1 MDLRQYAISD
11 REAQIPDAEKNAS
24 EPPKR
29 HIRLEPKAP
38 DPDVQ
43 ALVDEHAARFSA
55 MNDMLG
61 VLVWG
66 VQVFKRENGN
76 HDPSQWK
83 KYLAAARTIEREVE
97 QPHGSRHGPGFVAA
111 VCVRDH
117 WDEMSIE
124 ERDWCVDVVVS
135 EILRQSDQWS
145 QLERMQRYGMAADRP
160 CAFVISLLL
169 GKTLPPERMLHVRQA
184 FTVALTHPIEEV
196 RWSATWGIDRQF
208 WAVGRGIAMRCV
220 NAIATEAALTDAA
233 WEVEE
238 SRSYEKRRQLEEITV
253 EAATTV
259 RQRFWQEAGIAE
271 DAHSTIDMSA
281 GFQAEAS
288 LRMLAIL
295 GQVPED
301 PAAIAAFVRAS
312 QTLVTLWDA
321 HYDRQRRHDRN
332 FQTEAVMSERLQQF
346 VMRAPSESALAVLRP
361 VLDAIDRHPRE
372 IYSIVQG
379 LTIIEDR
386 TPNTV
391 HYWYLWELFADG
403 VKRAKWVSQLKD
415 QYSAGS
421 EMMSAIF
428 LTSWWKD
435 DVRHWRSLE
444 GYAHHVH
451 GLFEALPPSSIVL
464 DDYVRFLYHI
474 GERSLP
480 EAFVRIA
487 NSLKRGDAQSMLQ
500 ETNTVFLLDVLL
512 QRHVYG
518 RPLELKRDRSTREA
532 VLLLLDTLIEYGSS
546 AAFRMRDDFVTPA
559 PN

>member
-1 MDLRQYAISD
+1 
-11 REAQIPDAEKNAS
+11 
-24 EPPKR
+24 
-29 HIRLEPKAP
+29 
-38 DPDVQ
+38 
-43 ALVDEHAARFSA
+43 
-55 MNDMLG
+55 
-61 VLVWG
+61 
-66 VQVFKRENGN
+66 
-76 HDPSQWK
+76 
-83 KYLAAARTIEREVE
+83 
-97 QPHGSRHGPGFVAA
+97 
-111 VCVRDH
+111 
-117 WDEMSIE
+117 
-124 ERDWCVDVVVS
+124 
-135 EILRQSDQWS
+135 
-145 QLERMQRYGMAADRP
+145 
-160 CAFVISLLL
+160 
-169 GKTLPPERMLHVRQA
+169 
-184 FTVALTHPIEEV
+184 
-196 RWSATWGIDRQF
+196 
-208 WAVGRGIAMRCV
+208 
-220 NAIATEAALTDAA
+220 
-233 WEVEE
+233 
-238 SRSYEKRRQLEEITV
+238 
-253 EAATTV
+253 
-259 RQRFWQEAGIAE
+259 
-271 DAHSTIDMSA
+271 
-281 GFQAEAS
+281 
-288 LRMLAIL
+288 
-295 GQVPED
+295 
-301 PAAIAAFVRAS
+301 
-312 QTLVTLWDA
+312 
-321 HYDRQRRHDRN
+321 
-332 FQTEAVMSERLQQF
+332 
-346 VMRAPSESALAVLRP
+346 